1 MLLIRKYDHLGNMKV
16 HYEGRLVSRDVQG
29 RCIVAEAEWISPT
42 ARLGYV
48 TLNAGDLFIETFYE
62 NRWYNIFEIQS
73 PQGQVKGWY
82 ANITRPARIVPQANA
97 VDAVEIEWDDL
108 ALDVWMWPNG
118 KMQTMD
124 EHEFDDIRPELTADE
139 LSQSLAAVDKVRMEL
154 KRRWRVYAND
164 RIAGLLGAHKWTIS
178 TAESCTGGLIG
189 DLLTN
194 RSGSSKYFLGG
205 IISYSNEIKQ
215 RLLHVTAETLDKFGA
230 VSEACALEMA
240 RGVRQTLGVDVGVS
254 ATGIAGP
261 GGATPGKEVGLVYVG
276 ISSPKGDLVHKYNW
290 PYDRL
295 GNKRATADAALQALI
310 EYLQ

>member
-1 MLLIRKYDHLGNMKV
+1 MLLIRKYDHLGNLKV
-16 HYEGRLVSRDVQG
+16 HYEGRLVSRDVQS

-62 NRWYNIFEIQS
+62 NRWYNIFQIQS
-73 PQGQVKGWY
+73 PQGQLKGWY
-82 ANITRPARIVPQANA
+82 ANISRPARIVPEANE
-97 VDAVEIEWDDL
+97 VEIEWDDL

-124 EHEFDDIRPELTADE
+124 EHEFDDIKPELTADE
-139 LSQSLAAVDKVRMEL
+139 LVQSLAAVDKVRMEL
-154 KRRWRVYAND
+154 KRRWRSYAND
-164 RIAGLLGAHKWTIS
+164 RIAALLGELGWTIG

-194 RSGSSKYFLGG
+194 RAGSSSYFSGG
-205 IISYSNEIKQ
+205 IISYSNDIKN
-215 RLLHVTAETLDKFGA
+215 RLLTVNAETLKSAGA

-240 RGVRQTLGVDVGVS
+240 HGVRQTLQVDVGIS

-261 GGATPGKEVGLVYVG
+261 DGGSADKPVGLVYVG
-276 ISSPKGDLVHKYNW
+276 ISSPKGDLVQKYTW
-290 PYDRL
+290 SYDRM
-295 GNKRATADAALQALI
+295 GNKRATADAALQAVI
-310 EYLQ
+310 EHLSK

>member
-16 HYEGRLVSRDVQG
+16 HYEGRLVNRDVQG
-29 RCIVAEAEWISPT
+29 RCIIAEAEWISPT

-48 TLNAGDLFIETFYE
+48 TLNAGDVFIETFYE

-82 ANITRPARIVPQANA
+82 ANITRPARIVPQANKL
-97 VDAVEIEWDDL
+97 EIEWDDL

-124 EHEFDDIRPELTADE
+124 EHEFEDIKPELTTDE
-139 LSQSLAAVDKVRMEL
+139 LAQSLAAVDKVRMEL

-164 RIAGLLGAHKWTIS
+164 RIAALMGERAWTIG

-194 RSGSSKYFLGG
+194 RAGSSSYFLGG
-205 IISYSNEIKQ
+205 IISYSNEIKH
-215 RLLHVTAETLDKFGA
+215 RLLQVPMETLNSVGA

-240 RGVRQTLGVDVGVS
+240 HGVRQALGVDVGIS

-261 GGATPGKEVGLVYVG
+261 GGATEGKDVGLVYVG
-276 ISSPKGDLVHKYNW
+276 ISSPKGDLVQKYTW

-295 GNKRATADAALQALI
+295 GNKRATADSALQALI
-310 EYLQ
+310 EHLQKP